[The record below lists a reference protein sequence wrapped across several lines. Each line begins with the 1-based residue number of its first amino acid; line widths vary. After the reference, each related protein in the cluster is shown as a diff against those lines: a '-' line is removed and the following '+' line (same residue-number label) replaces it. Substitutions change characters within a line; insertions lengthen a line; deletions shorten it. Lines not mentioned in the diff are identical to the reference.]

1 MSFLENCLYHIYN
14 RSINQEILFNDD
26 QDYIRFL
33 EMERKHLSP
42 SCFILGWSLMPNH
55 FHFLI
60 STNQESLV
68 MNKVGGLQ
76 LQSLQNAIR
85 NLLSS
90 YSKYYNYRYNR
101 KGNLFQQKTKS
112 KLVESDG
119 YQVLC
124 YIHQNPWKAKLVD
137 KIEDWTYSS
146 FRDFIGLRHGSLC
159 NLVLARELLEIQ
171 EEYLFEETYK
181 AVSVETINKLGL
193 DE

>member
-1 MSFLENCLYHIYN
+1 
-14 RSINQEILFNDD
+14 
-26 QDYIRFL
+26 
-33 EMERKHLSP
+33 
-42 SCFILGWSLMPNH
+42 MPNH

-85 NLLSS
+85 NLLSN

-171 EEYLFEETYK
+171 EEYLYEETYK

>member
-33 EMERKHLSP
+33 EMERKHLYP

-85 NLLSS
+85 NLLSN

-171 EEYLFEETYK
+171 EEYLYEETYK

>member
-14 RSINQEILFNDD
+14 RSINQQILFNDD